1 MENKLNQ
8 KIAILGGGQLGKML
22 IQAGSRLGL
31 SLSVMDIDREFPA
44 AFVCSDYICGDI
56 RNYDDVLAFGMD
68 ADVITIEIEN
78 VNIEALEELQRRG
91 KKVFPQPEVL
101 KVIKDKGKQ
110 KMFYE
115 GNGFPTSEFAL
126 CKNAD
131 EVIKAIEKKQLEFPF
146 VQKLRTDGYDGRGV
160 EIIKTK
166 NQLSRLFDKPSV
178 VEDLVEVE
186 KEIAIIVARNS
197 SGEVSTFPAVEMVFH
212 PTANLVEFLS
222 SPANISKELS
232 LIADDIARRLAES
245 LGIIGLLAVEM
256 FVDKNNK
263 ILINEVAPRPHN
275 SGHHTIEACVTSQY
289 EMHLRAILDLPLG
302 QTTQIRPAVMTN
314 LLGEP
319 GYTGS
324 PIYQNMELC
333 LAKSGVYPHIYGKKE
348 TKPFR
353 KMGHVTI
360 TGENLEDAIKT
371 ARFVQNNLKVIA

>member
-31 SLSVMDIDREFPA
+31 SLSVMDTDRDFPA
-44 AFVCSDYICGDI
+44 AFVCSEYVCGDI
-56 RNYDDVLAFGMD
+56 RNYDDVLAFGMN

-126 CKNAD
+126 YKNAD
-131 EVIKAIEKKQLEFPF
+131 EVIKSIEKQQLEFPF

-160 EIIKTK
+160 EIVR
-166 NQLSRLFDKPSV
+166 NHSRLTHLFDKPSV
-178 VEDLVEVE
+178 VEDLVDVE
-186 KEIAIIVARNS
+186 KEIAVIVARNS

-212 PTANLVEFLS
+212 PTANLVELLS

-275 SGHHTIEACVTSQY
+275 SGHHTFEACVTSQY

-302 QTTQIRPAVMTN
+302 QTIQIRPAVMIN

-319 GYTGS
+319 DYTGS
-324 PIYQNMELC
+324 PIYHNIEIC

-348 TKPFR
+348 TKPYR

-360 TGENLEDAIKT
+360 TGDNLEDAIET
-371 ARFVQNNLKVIA
+371 ARFVQKNLKVIA

>member
-31 SLSVMDIDREFPA
+31 SLSVMDTDRDFPA
-44 AFVCSDYICGDI
+44 AFVCSEYVCGDI
-56 RNYDDVLAFGMD
+56 RNYDDVLAFGMN

-126 CKNAD
+126 YKNAD
-131 EVIKAIEKKQLEFPF
+131 EVIKSIEKQQLEFPF

-160 EIIKTK
+160 EIIKSK
-166 NQLSRLFDKPSV
+166 DQLSQLFDKPSI
-178 VEDLVEVE
+178 VEELVEVD
-186 KEIAIIVARNS
+186 KEIAVIVARNS
-197 SGEVSTFPAVEMVFH
+197 LGEVSTFPPVEMVFH
-212 PTANLVEFLS
+212 PTANLVEYLS

-245 LGIIGLLAVEM
+245 LGIIGLLAV
-256 FVDKNNK
+256 
-263 ILINEVAPRPHN
+263 
-275 SGHHTIEACVTSQY
+275 
-289 EMHLRAILDLPLG
+289 
-302 QTTQIRPAVMTN
+302 
-314 LLGEP
+314 
-319 GYTGS
+319 
-324 PIYQNMELC
+324 
-333 LAKSGVYPHIYGKKE
+333 
-348 TKPFR
+348 
-353 KMGHVTI
+353 
-360 TGENLEDAIKT
+360 
-371 ARFVQNNLKVIA
+371 